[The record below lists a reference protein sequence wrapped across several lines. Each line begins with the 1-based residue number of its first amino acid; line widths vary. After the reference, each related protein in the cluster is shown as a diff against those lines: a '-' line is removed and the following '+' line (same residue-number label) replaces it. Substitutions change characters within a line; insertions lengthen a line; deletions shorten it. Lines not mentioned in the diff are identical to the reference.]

1 MTIHKAHIYQE
12 FDAPAEKIWEDMSDH
27 ENFGK
32 MMGQKIARIVDSTDP
47 GNVNGVGSVR
57 GFKMPMYVEETITR
71 SERGKRIEYKIT
83 KGTPLNHHYGTI
95 LFADLGDG
103 RSSVDYTIE
112 MGSKIPFIAAII
124 KVALEKGIGGGLKNH
139 ARRLKK

>member
-1 MTIHKAHIYQE
+1 MRILA
-12 FDAPAEKIWEDMSDH
+12 
-27 ENFGK
+27 K
-32 MMGQKIARIVDSTDP
+32 MMGQKITRIVDSTDA

-57 GFKMPMYVEETITR
+57 AFKMPTLVEETIVK
-71 SERGKRIEYKIT
+71 SEKGKRIEYKIT

-112 MGSKIPFIAAII
+112 MGSKIPFVAAII
-124 KVALEKGIGGGLKNH
+124 KVALQNGIGGGLKNH
-139 ARRLKK
+139 AKRLKK